1 MEDMKRFDENID
13 RLMETLLNLDVD
25 SDEWTRV
32 AEERRKLLIQRIRLK
47 PELKILL
54 SEELHHLLEEKD

>member
-1 MEDMKRFDENID
+1 MEDMKRLDENID

-25 SDEWTRV
+25 SEEWMRV

-54 SEELHHLLEEKD
+54 SEDQHHLLED